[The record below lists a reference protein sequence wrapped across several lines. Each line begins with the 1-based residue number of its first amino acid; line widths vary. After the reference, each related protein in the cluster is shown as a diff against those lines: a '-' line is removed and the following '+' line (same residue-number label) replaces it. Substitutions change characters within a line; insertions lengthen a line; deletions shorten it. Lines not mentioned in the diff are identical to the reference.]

1 MKLIVNDRY
10 AGSPRDRVLD
20 AIINK
25 RAIGA
30 PVIGMYC
37 GYAPV
42 ELVRAMGAVPAFLC
56 AFSRKTIPAAEATLP
71 SNLCPL
77 IKSSY
82 GFIVTDTCPFYGLSQ
97 AIIGET
103 TCDGKKKM
111 FELISHI
118 KPTHIMDLP
127 QQPDEREALDSWTV
141 MVHKL
146 KKWLEETFG
155 TKITDDRIEEEI
167 KETNRKHRLM
177 NRFFSYAAYCPSV
190 VSWNEMYDVIG
201 MELVSSSGELERLID
216 EVCVRLD
223 QRLNRR
229 EFVGDRQSPRILVS
243 GCPIGGDAS
252 KIFSVIEEAGGVVV
266 AMEACSG
273 MKGYSIYIDED
284 TGDPVSAL
292 ARAYLRIPCSCM
304 TPNQERFDAMDTMIN
319 QFRPDAVIDV
329 ILQACHSYNIESH
342 RMDRHIR
349 ENYGLPFLK
358 VETDF
363 TESDRAMIKTR
374 VEALFESIDKG
385 SPSVYGMGPAA
396 AVAEG

>member
-1 MKLIVNDRY
+1 MKLLINDKY
-10 AGSPRDRVLD
+10 TNNPNDRVLD
-20 AIINK
+20 TIINK
-25 RAIGA
+25 RSIGA

-42 ELVRAMGAVPAFLC
+42 ELVRAMGAVPIFLC
-56 AFSRKTIPAAEATLP
+56 AFSRKTIPAAEAVLP

-82 GFIVTDTCPFYGLSQ
+82 GFIKTDTCPFYALSQ

-127 QQPDEREALDSWTV
+127 QLPDEREALANWTI

-146 KKWLEETFG
+146 KSWLETTFG
-155 TKITDDRIEEEI
+155 TAITDEHIELEI
-167 KETNRKHRLM
+167 KETNQKNRLM
-177 NRFFSYAAYCPSV
+177 NDFFKYAAHFPPV
-190 VSWNEMYDVIG
+190 ISWSEMYDLIG
-201 MELVSSSGELERLID
+201 LELVSNSDELRQLLDSITPKLDERINKGEFI
-216 EVCVRLD
+216 
-223 QRLNRR
+223 
-229 EFVGDRQSPRILVS
+229 GAMHSPRVLVS
-243 GCPIGGDAS
+243 GCPVGGDAA
-252 KIFSVIEEAGGVVV
+252 KIFRVIEEAEGVVV

-273 MKGYSIYIDED
+273 MKGYSIHIDED
-284 TGDPVSAL
+284 SGDPISAL
-292 ARAYLRIPCSCM
+292 AQAYLKIPCSCM
-304 TPNQERFDAMDTMIN
+304 TPNQRRFDTLDEMIGRFKPN
-319 QFRPDAVIDV
+319 AVIDV

-342 RMDRHIR
+342 RIEHHVRDKHH
-349 ENYGLPFLK
+349 LQFLK

-374 VEALFESIDKG
+374 VEALFESI
-385 SPSVYGMGPAA
+385 
-396 AVAEG
+396 

>member
-1 MKLIVNDRY
+1 MKILINDQY
-10 AGSPRDRVLD
+10 TNSPNDRVLD
-20 AIINK
+20 SIINK
-25 RAIGA
+25 RNIGA

-42 ELVRAMGAVPAFLC
+42 ELVRAMGAAPIFLC
-56 AFSRKTIPAAEATLP
+56 AFSRKTIAAAEAVLP

-82 GFIVTDTCPFYGLSQ
+82 GFIKTDTCPFYALSQ

-127 QQPDEREALDSWTV
+127 QLPDEPEALANWTI

-146 KKWLEETFG
+146 KDWLEKVFKT
-155 TKITDDRIEEEI
+155 TITNERIEEEI
-167 KETNRKHRLM
+167 KETNKKNRLV
-177 NRFFSYAAYCPSV
+177 NDFFRYAAHSPPV
-190 VSWNEMYDVIG
+190 ISWNEMYDVIG
-201 MELVSSSGELERLID
+201 FELVSSSDELRLFLDDITI
-216 EVCVRLD
+216 RLD
-223 QRLNRR
+223 ERVSDG
-229 EFVGDRQSPRILVS
+229 EFVGTMRSPRVLVG
-243 GCPIGGDAS
+243 GCPVGGDAA
-252 KIFSVIEEAGGVVV
+252 KVFKVIEEAGGVVV

-273 MKGYSIYIDED
+273 MKGYSIHIDED
-284 TGDPVSAL
+284 SRDPISAL
-292 ARAYLRIPCSCM
+292 AKAYLKIPCSCM
-304 TPNQERFDAMDTMIN
+304 SPNQRRFDALDEMIER
-319 QFRPDAVIDV
+319 FRPNAVIDV

-342 RMDRHIR
+342 RIEHHVRDKHH
-349 ENYGLPFLK
+349 LSFLK

-374 VEALFESIDKG
+374 VEALFESI
-385 SPSVYGMGPAA
+385 
-396 AVAEG
+396 